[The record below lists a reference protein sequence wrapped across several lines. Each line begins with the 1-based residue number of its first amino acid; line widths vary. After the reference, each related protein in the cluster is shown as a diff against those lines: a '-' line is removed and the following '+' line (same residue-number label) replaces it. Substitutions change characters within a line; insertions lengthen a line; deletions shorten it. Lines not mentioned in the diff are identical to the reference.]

1 MALRLSPAKLVFIRD
16 MIESQSFTT
25 SQVAEQAECNKL
37 TIINIHETCHSLE
50 AFTPLKHEL

>member
-25 SQVAEQAECNKL
+25 SEMAEQAECNKL
-37 TIINIHETCHSLE
+37 TIINNRRN
-50 AFTPLKHEL
+50 